1 MEKTR
6 TVIQQIVK
14 KEDNAMKVTAIYQL
28 ADANP
33 FLESE
38 CNYKRVTG
46 RIPEGYTRE
55 MVEKCAR
62 EATPQGYVFVGLERA
77 E

>member
-1 MEKTR
+1 
-6 TVIQQIVK
+6 
-14 KEDNAMKVTAIYQL
+14 MKVTAIYQRI
-28 ADANP
+28 DANP

-46 RIPEGYTRE
+46 RIPEEYTQE
-55 MVEKCAR
+55 IVERYAR
-62 EATPQGYVFVGLERA
+62 EATPDGYVFVGLERA

>member
-1 MEKTR
+1 
-6 TVIQQIVK
+6 
-14 KEDNAMKVTAIYQL
+14 MKVTAIYQR

-46 RIPEGYTRE
+46 RIPEGCTQE
-55 MVEKCAR
+55 MVEQYAR
-62 EATPQGYVFVGLERA
+62 EATPQGYVFVGIERA

>member
-1 MEKTR
+1 
-6 TVIQQIVK
+6 
-14 KEDNAMKVTAIYQL
+14 MKVTAIYQRI
-28 ADANP
+28 DANP

-46 RIPEGYTRE
+46 RINEECTQE
-55 MVEKCAR
+55 MVERYAR
-62 EATPQGYVFVGLERA
+62 EATPDGYVFVGLERA